1 MVSCDSNL
9 KVSMILSSEDLLSVL
24 TKLHHVLESQS
35 EENRKKKN
43 QLLLNCLKA
52 FSNLKRTCIHVGHL
66 LSIELTK
73 ITLGLSALSLCV
85 RSWI

>member
-24 TKLHHVLESQS
+24 TKLHPVLESQT
-35 EENRKKKN
+35 EENRKKK

-52 FSNLKRTCIHVGHL
+52 FSNLQRTCIHVVHL

-73 ITLGLSALSLCV
+73 ITLGLSALSLCAH
-85 RSWI
+85 SWI

>member
-1 MVSCDSNL
+1 MVFCDSNL

-24 TKLHHVLESQS
+24 TKLHHVLESQT
-35 EENRKKKN
+35 EENRKKKKN

-52 FSNLKRTCIHVGHL
+52 FSNFKRTCIHVGHL

-73 ITLGLSALSLCV
+73 ITLGLSALSYCAH
-85 RSWI
+85 S